1 MKIAILTPGG
11 VDRSGTGNVIPC
23 LLWLIERLVRHG
35 HEVHVFAAAQEPDPG
50 RWPLLGASV
59 HNAGRAPR
67 SVRILRDLAREHRRG
82 RFDVIHAFWAK
93 YGTVGAV
100 ARRLLG
106 VPLVLTLPGGDVVGL
121 RDIGFGG
128 LVTGRGGLILH
139 CAVAAADAIN
149 TPSRFMRDLAIAHG
163 IDAEHVVLGVDAQA
177 FPPLA
182 PRARDALA
190 PIRLLHVASLNR
202 VKDQPTLLG
211 AMAILRARGVP
222 FVLDVI
228 GEDTLGGA
236 IQALAASLELG
247 RAVRFHGLVPFADVR
262 PWYERADLLVV
273 SSRHEA
279 GPLVTLEAAMA
290 GVPTVGTCVG
300 HIADLSPEAAL
311 AVLVGDCAALAS
323 GIEALSRDEPR
334 RLRTAAAAQA
344 FAVERDADYTCSR
357 FEATYRALAT
367 RSSRG
372 VMG

>member
-67 SVRILRDLAREHRRG
+67 SVRILRDLAREHRSG

-100 ARRLLG
+100 ARRLFG

-128 LVTGRGGLILH
+128 LVTGRGRLILR

-182 PRARDALA
+182 PRARDPQA
-190 PIRLLHVASLNR
+190 PMRLLHVGSLNR

-236 IQALAASLELG
+236 IQALVASLELG

-290 GVPTVGTCVG
+290 GVPPWAPV
-300 HIADLSPEAAL
+300 
-311 AVLVGDCAALAS
+311 S
-323 GIEALSRDEPR
+323 GISPTCRRKQRLRCRWAIAPPSQLGSRRCRATSRGACGWPR
-334 RLRTAAAAQA
+334 RPRLLPSNATPTILAPGSRRLTARLPRVRPA
-344 FAVERDADYTCSR
+344 
-357 FEATYRALAT
+357 
-367 RSSRG
+367 G
-372 VMG
+372 